1 MPPSMPPPRKR
12 ARREASEPA
21 GGIVLGSRD
30 LTPDGLRKTC
40 VGLWRENKLCDVN
53 LVVGQRT
60 FHAHRLVLAAAS
72 TFFHALVASPFTE
85 GGEENIALPEIS
97 DLTFERVL
105 EFIYARECTI
115 DNESLLQPV
124 LEAACRLQMDDLQAA
139 AEIAVIQRITPAS
152 CLDAWD
158 LADHFSL
165 TALLAVAKKL
175 ALTRF
180 DEVVESDAFPTV
192 SSARLDELL
201 ASDALTL
208 EREELAFHALAR
220 WVDAQPETPPPE
232 ETARLLSRI
241 RFPLIASG
249 PARSELEASPLAQRH
264 PSVLAA
270 SREEGALETEDMR
283 RTRKRFSMMHE
294 LCASYSCGGGYR
306 GSFGHTVPL
315 VITAKQPLLVSS
327 LRFEVELKNSNN
339 DFTLYQKGGDHSNV
353 NPFDARPH
361 EGWSSTKAKA
371 NGESGSES
379 THVQFDDLRIPLA
392 AGEQRT
398 FCLWVN
404 GGTMPYNQVFTC
416 NRGTPGVDLEPGFS
430 DVAELKVSQTFFP
443 ELKISVLRC

>member
-1 MPPSMPPPRKR
+1 MPPPRKR

-40 VGLWRENKLCDVN
+40 VGLWRENKFCDVK

-270 SREEGALETEDMR
+270 MREEGGLENMYMG

-294 LCASYSCGGGYR
+294 LCASYSCGGGR
-306 GSFGHTVPL
+306 RDSFHYTAPL

-327 LRFEVELKNSNN
+327 LRFEVELKNSNSV
-339 DFTLYQKGGDHSNV
+339 FTLYQKSGDHCNIY
-353 NPFDARPH
+353 PFGLLVDR
-361 EGWSSTKAKA
+361 SCTIAKA
-371 NGESGSES
+371 NGECGSES
-379 THVQFDDLRIPLA
+379 THVQFPDLRIPLA
-392 AGEQRT
+392 AGEHHT
-398 FCLWVN
+398 FCVRASSDC
-404 GGTMPYNQVFTC
+404 GPYSQVFMCRSNTLS
-416 NRGTPGVDLEPGFS
+416 VDSEPGFS
-430 DVAELKVSQTFFP
+430 GVAELKVSESQYFFP
-443 ELKISVLRC
+443 ELMISVLRC